1 MFNERMHVVMAAE
14 GGDGGGGG
22 GATITPEVQAQ
33 IDAAVA
39 TAVSAAT
46 SGLDAKNKELLG
58 KLKLKDGELKLK
70 DGELEK
76 FKGIDPE
83 KTRQLLAKF
92 ENDEEA
98 QLIAAGKMD
107 EVVNRRIEKQKLAL
121 ESAKT
126 EAETKAQKAE
136 ERAKKHEM
144 QVLKGQLMEAASD
157 KEVGMHA
164 SATKYAFLIAMQDGW
179 RLDEDGIARQY
190 KDNEV
195 VLGADGKTPYSLKEW
210 LSNKETIKENPTWYL
225 AGNSGG
231 GSGGNTENK
240 GDKNTM
246 KRSAFEALGQR
257 DRAAFIKGGG
267 KVVDD

>member
-1 MFNERMHVVMAAE
+1 MFIKRMHVMMAAE
-14 GGDGGGGG
+14 GGEGGGGG
-22 GATITPEVQAQ
+22 AATITPEVQAQ

-39 TAVSAAT
+39 SAVSAAT

-58 KLKLKDGELKLK
+58 KLKLKDGELA
-70 DGELEK
+70 K
-76 FKGIDPE
+76 FAGIDPE
-83 KTRQLLAKF
+83 KTKQLLAKF

-107 EVVNRRIEKQKLAL
+107 EVVNRRIEKQKSAL
-121 ESAKT
+121 ESAKA
-126 EAETKAQKAE
+126 EAEVKAQKAE

-179 RLDEDGIARQY
+179 RLDEEGIARQY

-231 GSGGNTENK
+231 GSGGNNETK
-240 GDKNTM
+240 DGKNTM

>member
-1 MFNERMHVVMAAE
+1 MFTKRLHVLQMAAE

-58 KLKLKDGELKLK
+58 KLKLKDGEL
-70 DGELEK
+70 EK

-107 EVVNRRIEKQKLAL
+107 EVVNRRIEKQKSAL

-126 EAETKAQKAE
+126 EAEAKAQLL
-136 ERAKKHEM
+136 ERF
-144 QVLKGQLMEAASD
+144 SD
-157 KEVGMHA
+157 RQQYTSIIEVN
-164 SATKYAFLIAMQDGW
+164 
-179 RLDEDGIARQY
+179 RR
-190 KDNEV
+190 
-195 VLGADGKTPYSLKEW
+195 
-210 LSNKETIKENPTWYL
+210 
-225 AGNSGG
+225 
-231 GSGGNTENK
+231 
-240 GDKNTM
+240 
-246 KRSAFEALGQR
+246 
-257 DRAAFIKGGG
+257 
-267 KVVDD
+267 

>member
-1 MFNERMHVVMAAE
+1 MFIKRLHVIRMAAE
-14 GGDGGGGG
+14 GGEGGGGG
-22 GATITPEVQAQ
+22 AATITPEVQAQ

-39 TAVSAAT
+39 SAVSAAT

-58 KLKLKDGELKLK
+58 KLKLKDGELA
-70 DGELEK
+70 K
-76 FKGIDPE
+76 FAGIDPE
-83 KTRQLLAKF
+83 KTKQLLAKF

-107 EVVNRRIEKQKLAL
+107 EVVNRRIEKQKSAL

-126 EAETKAQKAE
+126 EAEAKAQKAE

-179 RLDEDGIARQY
+179 RLDEDGIR
-190 KDNEV
+190 D
-195 VLGADGKTPYSLKEW
+195 
-210 LSNKETIKENPTWYL
+210 
-225 AGNSGG
+225 
-231 GSGGNTENK
+231 TE
-240 GDKNTM
+240 
-246 KRSAFEALGQR
+246 L
-257 DRAAFIKGGG
+257 
-267 KVVDD
+267 

>member
-1 MFNERMHVVMAAE
+1 MNRRMHVVQMAAE
-14 GGDGGGGG
+14 GGEGGGGG
-22 GATITPEVQAQ
+22 DNTITPEVQAQ

-39 TAVSAAT
+39 SAVSAAT
-46 SGLDAKNKELLG
+46 TGLDAKNKELLG
-58 KLKLKDGELKLK
+58 KLKLK

-98 QLIAAGKMD
+98 QLIAVGKMD
-107 EVVNRRIEKQKLAL
+107 EVVNRRIEKQKSAL

-126 EAETKAQKAE
+126 EAEVKAQKAE

>member
-1 MFNERMHVVMAAE
+1 MFIKRMHVVQMSAE
-14 GGDGGGGG
+14 GGEGGEGGGGG
-22 GATITPEVQAQ
+22 TVAPDVQAQ

-39 TAVSAAT
+39 AAVATAT

-58 KLKLKDGELKLK
+58 KLKLKDGELA
-70 DGELEK
+70 K
-76 FKGIDPE
+76 FAGIDPE
-83 KTRQLLAKF
+83 KTKQLLAKF

-107 EVVNRRIEKQKLAL
+107 EVVNRRIEKQKSAL

-126 EAETKAQKAE
+126 EAEAKAQKAE

-157 KEVGMHA
+157 KDVGMHA
-164 SATKYAFLIAMQDGW
+164 TATKYAFLIAMQDGW

-246 KRSAFEALGQR
+246 KRSAFEALPQHE
-257 DRAAFIKGGG
+257 RAAFSKKGG
-267 KVVDD
+267 KVVSD

>member
-1 MFNERMHVVMAAE
+1 MFIKRMHVVMAAE
-14 GGDGGGGG
+14 GGEGGVGGG
-22 GATITPEVQAQ
+22 TITPEVQAQ

-58 KLKLKDGELKLK
+58 KLKLK

-107 EVVNRRIEKQKLAL
+107 EVVNRRIEKQKSAL

-126 EAETKAQKAE
+126 EAEAKAQKAE

-164 SATKYAFLIAMQDGW
+164 TATKYAFLIAMQDGW
-179 RLDEDGIARQY
+179 RLDEDGVARQY
-190 KDNEV
+190 KDGEV

-231 GSGGNTENK
+231 GSGGNTENR
-240 GDKNTM
+240 GDNNTM
-246 KRSAFEALGQR
+246 KRSSFEALSQR

>member
-1 MFNERMHVVMAAE
+1 MFKRKLHVVRMAAE
-14 GGDGGGGG
+14 GGEEGGGGG
-22 GATITPEVQAQ
+22 GTVAPEVQAQ

-39 TAVSAAT
+39 AAVATAT

-58 KLKLKDGELKLK
+58 KLKLKDGELA
-70 DGELEK
+70 K
-76 FKGIDPE
+76 FAGIDPE
-83 KTRQLLAKF
+83 KTKQLLAKF

-107 EVVNRRIEKQKLAL
+107 EVVNRRIEKQKSAL

-126 EAETKAQKAE
+126 EAEAKAQKAE

-164 SATKYAFLIAMQDGW
+164 TATKYAFLIAMQDGW

-190 KDNEV
+190 KDEEV

-246 KRSAFEALGQR
+246 KRSAFDALPQHE
-257 DRAAFIKGGG
+257 RAAFSKKGG

>member
-1 MFNERMHVVMAAE
+1 MFIKRMHVVMAAE
-14 GGDGGGGG
+14 GGEGGGGG
-22 GATITPEVQAQ
+22 AATITPEVQAQ

-39 TAVSAAT
+39 SAVSAAT
-46 SGLDAKNKELLG
+46 SGLDTKNKELLG
-58 KLKLKDGELKLK
+58 KLKAKEGELA
-70 DGELEK
+70 K
-76 FKGIDPE
+76 FAGIDPE
-83 KTRQLLAKF
+83 KTKQLLAKF

-107 EVVNRRIEKQKLAL
+107 EVVNRRIEKQKSAL

-126 EAETKAQKAE
+126 EAEAKAQKAE

-190 KDNEV
+190 KDGEV
-195 VLGADGKTPYSLKEW
+195 VLGADGKTAYSLKEW

-246 KRSAFEALGQR
+246 KHSAFMALSQR
-257 DRAAFIKGGG
+257 DRAAFVKNGG
-267 KVVDD
+267 KVVSD